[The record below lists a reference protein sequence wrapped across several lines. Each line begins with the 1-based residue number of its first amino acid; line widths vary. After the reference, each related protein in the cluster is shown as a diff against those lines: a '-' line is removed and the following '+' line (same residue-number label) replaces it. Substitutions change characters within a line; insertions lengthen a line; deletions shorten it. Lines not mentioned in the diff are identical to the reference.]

1 VSDTITMAAP
11 IRTVH
16 LTNYYH
22 KSSGGISTSY
32 NNLLAAAGRHK
43 RHVSLIVPGE
53 TESVELI
60 NDFAKI
66 YFVPA
71 RYSPIFDKRYRVMM
85 PWQYMMTDSP
95 IRKILLEE
103 KPDLI
108 EVTDKYT
115 LSMIGPMIRRN
126 AFKKLGRPV
135 LVHFSCERMDDNIG
149 SFISRGRAGK
159 WFASRIMGNYNF
171 PSFDYHIANS
181 AYTAQEFYES
191 VAEVSKGGMFVNS
204 LWRFFRAPRVKPA
217 DRIFVCPRGVDA
229 NFFTPDRW
237 SDDIRKEMVERAGIP
252 EKAIILLYAGR
263 VSPEKN
269 VELLAD
275 MMRLLA
281 ENKHHDFRLLVA
293 GDGPKAEWL
302 RQQSDGSSKRK
313 IVLLG
318 HLDKETLANYYANT
332 DVFVHPNPR
341 EPFGIAPL
349 EAMASGAPTVAPN
362 AGGILSYATSE
373 NAWLI
378 EPTGKEFAHA
388 VLEVVE
394 NEGIREAKIE
404 HAIRTARE
412 NTREHSTDRLF
423 ETYDKIYED
432 FSSRPEMFTD
442 GDSARNFDF
451 KGKLLK

>member
-1 VSDTITMAAP
+1 MAAP
-11 IRTVH
+11 IRSVH
-16 LTNYYH
+16 ITNYYH
-22 KSSGGISTSY
+22 KNSGGISTSY
-32 NNLLAAAGRHK
+32 NNLLAAAGRHQ
-43 RHVSLIVPGE
+43 RFVSLIVPGE
-53 TESVELI
+53 TEAVEQV

-71 RYSPIFDKRYRVMM
+71 RYSPIFDRRYRVMM

-149 SFISRGRAGK
+149 SFIAGGRAAK
-159 WFASRIMGNYNF
+159 WFARQVMGNYNF

-191 VAEVSKGGMFVNS
+191 VDAVSKGNKVVNA
-204 LWRFFRAPRVKPA
+204 LWRFFRAPRIRPEE
-217 DRIFVCPRGVDA
+217 RIFVCPRGVDA
-229 NFFTPDRW
+229 NFFTPHRW
-237 SDDIRKEMVERAGIP
+237 SDNVRKEMVERAGIP
-252 EKAIILLYAGR
+252 EDAIILLYAGR

-269 VELLAD
+269 VELLAE

-281 ENKHHDFRLLVA
+281 KDKRYDFRLLVA

-302 RQQSDGSSKRK
+302 RQQSDGGSKGK

-362 AGGILSYATSE
+362 AGGILSYATNE
-373 NAWLI
+373 NAWLV
-378 EPTGKEFAHA
+378 EPNGSEFAKA

-394 NEGIREAKIE
+394 NESLRTRKIE
-404 HAIRTARE
+404 NAVRTARE
-412 NTREHSTDRLF
+412 HTRERSTDRLF

-432 FSSRPEMFTD
+432 FTSRPEMFTD
-442 GDSARNFDF
+442 GPSAKNFDF